1 MLRSSTGSSS
11 GFAAARELVE
21 TYNASQDTSGR
32 ELIVTPK
39 EVECTP
45 LSAEASAEPSVTQD
59 RILRS
64 QLNRFVTQTHE
75 SALELSHS
83 EKPEQSSLINTEVW
97 LQTYLSGSGAINVG
111 HVLGVAYIPAVRLV
125 VEERS
130 SASAMKRVG
139 AAAGHMLV
147 SLCYC

>member
-1 MLRSSTGSSS
+1 
-11 GFAAARELVE
+11 VE

-45 LSAEASAEPSVTQD
+45 LIAEASAEPSVTQD

-64 QLNRFVTQTHE
+64 QLNRLVTQTQE

-83 EKPEQSSLINTEVW
+83 EKPEQSLLIKTEAW
-97 LQTYLSGSGAINVG
+97 IQTYLSSAVCGRGAVNVG
-111 HVLGVAYIPAVRLV
+111 QVLGVAYVPAVRLV
-125 VEERS
+125 VEGQS

-139 AAAGHMLV
+139 APAGHMIV
-147 SLCYC
+147 S